1 MKRDEMNQKIDIEL
15 GHIPRAKKGSAQ
27 NAFRMMY
34 NIHRRKD
41 LARRPD
47 TPAFQ
52 TLDSA
57 IAAVTQEYPYFFP
70 AFNGDFF
77 GR

>member
-1 MKRDEMNQKIDIEL
+1 MKRHEMNQKIDIEL
-15 GHIPRAKKGSAQ
+15 EHIPRAEKGSAQ
-27 NAFRMMY
+27 NAIRMMY

-52 TLDSA
+52 TLDRA
-57 IAAVTQEYPYFFP
+57 IASVTQEYPYFLP
-70 AFNGDFF
+70 SFNGDFF
-77 GR
+77 GK